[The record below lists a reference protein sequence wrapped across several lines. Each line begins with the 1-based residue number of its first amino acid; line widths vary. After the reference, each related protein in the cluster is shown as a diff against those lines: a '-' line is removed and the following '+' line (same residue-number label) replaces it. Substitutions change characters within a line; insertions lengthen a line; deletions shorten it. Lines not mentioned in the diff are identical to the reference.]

1 MHREQLDNH
10 KYLCWLDQIRYLG
23 RKSIF
28 ALLSAAADRTL
39 FSEGLLLSGGP
50 ILFNGTD
57 LSRESILSNGTDL
70 SGGPILSGESVFS
83 EQNLSPD
90 RESLPDKTYDSSC
103 SSSSAETEAEDDPF
117 RILTAGA
124 RTLYTAPE
132 SQLRYLC
139 NEAFRTPARAE
150 KAARLILKARKMEP
164 ERCEEDLARAGI
176 SFCCFL
182 EQGFPDRLR
191 MIPDPP
197 FGLYFLGNVPLFGE
211 KTKKQRKSDFNA
223 LNAHNV
229 QNALCPDMQ
238 EKPAAENTLMKAGA
252 SGQDISGSSLQYGA
266 DPAAAIIGARL
277 ASGYGREQARRF
289 ARRLASRG
297 ITIISGMARGIDGI
311 AQKAALDAGGRSYA
325 VLGCGV
331 DICYPEENRELYD
344 RLLQEGG
351 IISEYPPGTYP
362 EARLFPQRNRIISGL
377 SDLVLVIEARK
388 RSGTLITVDMALEQ
402 GREVYALP
410 GRVSD
415 SLSDGCNRL
424 IRQGAGA
431 ATCPEDILEFF
442 FGTGDREH
450 SEANKS
456 HQGREQITGQKTN
469 VQTSSASGNHA
480 CETGENGV
488 SAGRAG
494 EKCNPA
500 GGTEE
505 VDNPAERSN
514 ENSFPEENIFHEED
528 IFHEENSIHEENR
541 EERRLPEECTGEDDI
556 SAEKLSLEQGILGI
570 LSDENETHIERLFEQ
585 IRHYEEQ
592 GLLSADDYSLS
603 DVITCLIR
611 MKIDGRVEESSA
623 GYYKRGRR

>member
-10 KYLCWLDQIRYLG
+10 KYICWLDQIRYLG

-28 ALLSAAADRTL
+28 ALLSATADRTL
-39 FSEGLLLSGGP
+39 FSEGLLLSGG
-50 ILFNGTD
+50 
-57 LSRESILSNGTDL
+57 SILSNGTDL
-70 SGGPILSGESVFS
+70 SGGSILSGESVFS
-83 EQNLSPD
+83 EQDLSPD
-90 RESLPDKTYDSSC
+90 SESLSDKTYDSSC
-103 SSSSAETEAEDDPF
+103 LSSSAETEAEDDPF

-150 KAARLILKARKMEP
+150 KAARLILKAREKEP
-164 ERCEEDLARAGI
+164 DRCVEDLARAGI
-176 SFCCFL
+176 IFCSFL

-211 KTKKQRKSDFNA
+211 KTKYPRKSA

-229 QNALCPDMQ
+229 SNVHNVHNALCPDIQ
-238 EKPAAENTLMKAGA
+238 EQPAAGNTLPEAGA
-252 SGQDISGSSLQYGA
+252 CDTDVSGSCLQYGA

-388 RSGTLITVDMALEQ
+388 KSGTLITVDMALEQ

-450 SEANKS
+450 SEANKC
-456 HQGREQITGQKTN
+456 HQGREQITGQKMN
-469 VQTSSASGNHA
+469 EQSSAVSG
-480 CETGENGV
+480 
-488 SAGRAG
+488 
-494 EKCNPA
+494 NPA
-500 GGTEE
+500 GEAEE
-505 VDNPAERSN
+505 KGVSVGEAVEAENPAERSN
-514 ENSFPEENIFHEED
+514 ENSSPEENSSPKESRI
-528 IFHEENSIHEENR
+528 
-541 EERRLPEECTGEDDI
+541 ERKLPEECTGEDDI
-556 SAEKLSLEQGILGI
+556 PVEKLSLDQGILRI
-570 LSDENETHIERLFEQ
+570 LSDEDETHIERLFEQ
-585 IRHYEEQ
+585 ILDYEKQ
-592 GLLSADDYSLS
+592 GLLSTDNYSLS
-603 DVITCLIR
+603 DVVTCLIR

-623 GYYKRGRR
+623 GYYVLPLRG

>member
-1 MHREQLDNH
+1 MHREQLDDH

-39 FSEGLLLSGGP
+39 FSEGLLLSGG
-50 ILFNGTD
+50 
-57 LSRESILSNGTDL
+57 SILSNGTDL
-70 SGGPILSGESVFS
+70 SGRSILSGESVFS
-83 EQNLSPD
+83 EQDLSPES
-90 RESLPDKTYDSSC
+90 ESLSDKTYDSSC

-150 KAARLILKARKMEP
+150 KAARLILKARKKEP
-164 ERCEEDLARAGI
+164 DRCKEELARAGI
-176 SFCCFL
+176 TFCSFL

-211 KTKKQRKSDFNA
+211 KTKKQPKSALDA

-238 EKPAAENTLMKAGA
+238 EQPAAENTMTKAGA
-252 SGQDISGSSLQYGA
+252 SARDISGSFLQYGA

-388 RSGTLITVDMALEQ
+388 KSGTLITVDMALEQ

-456 HQGREQITGQKTN
+456 HQGREQITGQKKN

>member
-10 KYLCWLDQIRYLG
+10 KYLCWLDQIRNFG

-39 FSEGLLLSGGP
+39 FSEGLLLSGG
-50 ILFNGTD
+50 
-57 LSRESILSNGTDL
+57 SILSNRTDL
-70 SGGPILSGESVFS
+70 SGRSILSGESVFS
-83 EQNLSPD
+83 EHDLLSD
-90 RESLPDKTYDSSC
+90 SESSSDGIISSDSIIP
-103 SSSSAETEAEDDPF
+103 SSSAETEAEDDPF
-117 RILTAGA
+117 RIMKAGA

-150 KAARLILKARKMEP
+150 KAARLILKAREKEP
-164 ERCEEDLARAGI
+164 DRCEEDLARAGI
-176 SFCCFL
+176 TFCSFL

-211 KTKKQRKSDFNA
+211 KTKKQPKSAFNV

-238 EKPAAENTLMKAGA
+238 EQPAAGNTLTKAGA
-252 SGQDISGSSLQYGA
+252 SGLDISGSSLQYGA
-266 DPAAAIIGARL
+266 APAAAIIGARL

-388 RSGTLITVDMALEQ
+388 KSGTLITVDMALEQ

-456 HQGREQITGQKTN
+456 HQGREQITGQKKN
-469 VQTSSASGNHA
+469 VQTSSASGNPA
-480 CETGENGV
+480 GEAGEKGV
-488 SAGRAG
+488 SAGGAG
-494 EKCNPA
+494 EKGVSAGQTVRINNPA
-500 GGTEE
+500 GEKEE

-514 ENSFPEENIFHEED
+514 ENSSPEENG
-528 IFHEENSIHEENR
+528 SPEENR
-541 EERRLPEECTGEDDI
+541 VERKLPEECTGEDDI
-556 SAEKLSLEQGILGI
+556 PVEKLSLDQGILRI
-570 LSDENETHIERLFEQ
+570 LSDEDETHIERLFEQ
-585 IRHYEEQ
+585 IRHYEKQ
-592 GLLSADDYSLS
+592 GLLSADNYSLS

-623 GYYKRGRR
+623 GYYVLTLRG

>member
-50 ILFNGTD
+50 T
-57 LSRESILSNGTDL
+57 
-70 SGGPILSGESVFS
+70 LSGESVFS
-83 EQNLSPD
+83 EQDLSPD
-90 RESLPDKTYDSSC
+90 SESLSDKAYDSSC
-103 SSSSAETEAEDDPF
+103 LSSSAEKEAEDDPF

-164 ERCEEDLARAGI
+164 DRCAEDLARAGI
-176 SFCCFL
+176 TFCSFL

-211 KTKKQRKSDFNA
+211 KTKKQRKSEFNV

-229 QNALCPDMQ
+229 QKALCPDMQ
-238 EKPAAENTLMKAGA
+238 EQPAAENTLMKAGA
-252 SGQDISGSSLQYGA
+252 ARLDISGSSLQYGA
-266 DPAAAIIGARL
+266 GPAAAIIGARL

-456 HQGREQITGQKTN
+456 HRGREQITGQKMN
-469 VQTSSASGNHA
+469 EQSPAASGNPA
-480 CETGENGV
+480 GEAGEKGV
-488 SAGRAG
+488 SAGGAGEIGVSAGEAG
-494 EKCNPA
+494 EKGVSASEAGEKGVSAGETVKINNPA
-500 GGTEE
+500 GEKEE

-514 ENSFPEENIFHEED
+514 ENSFPEEK
-528 IFHEENSIHEENR
+528 SSLEENR
-541 EERRLPEECTGEDDI
+541 VKRKLPEECTGEDDI
-556 SAEKLSLEQGILGI
+556 PVEKLSLDQGILRI
-570 LSDENETHIERLFEQ
+570 LSNEDETHIERLFEQ
-585 IRHYEEQ
+585 IRHYEKQ
-592 GLLSADDYSLS
+592 GLLSADNYSLS

-611 MKIDGRVEESSA
+611 MKIDGWVEETSA
-623 GYYKRGRR
+623 GYYVLTLRG

>member
-1 MHREQLDNH
+1 
-10 KYLCWLDQIRYLG
+10 
-23 RKSIF
+23 
-28 ALLSAAADRTL
+28 
-39 FSEGLLLSGGP
+39 
-50 ILFNGTD
+50 
-57 LSRESILSNGTDL
+57 
-70 SGGPILSGESVFS
+70 
-83 EQNLSPD
+83 
-90 RESLPDKTYDSSC
+90 
-103 SSSSAETEAEDDPF
+103 
-117 RILTAGA
+117 
-124 RTLYTAPE
+124 
-132 SQLRYLC
+132 
-139 NEAFRTPARAE
+139 
-150 KAARLILKARKMEP
+150 
-164 ERCEEDLARAGI
+164 
-176 SFCCFL
+176 
-182 EQGFPDRLR
+182 
-191 MIPDPP
+191 
-197 FGLYFLGNVPLFGE
+197 
-211 KTKKQRKSDFNA
+211 
-223 LNAHNV
+223 
-229 QNALCPDMQ
+229 
-238 EKPAAENTLMKAGA
+238 
-252 SGQDISGSSLQYGA
+252 
-266 DPAAAIIGARL
+266 
-277 ASGYGREQARRF
+277 
-289 ARRLASRG
+289 
-297 ITIISGMARGIDGI
+297 
-311 AQKAALDAGGRSYA
+311 
-325 VLGCGV
+325 
-331 DICYPEENRELYD
+331 
-344 RLLQEGG
+344 
-351 IISEYPPGTYP
+351 
-362 EARLFPQRNRIISGL
+362 
-377 SDLVLVIEARK
+377 
-388 RSGTLITVDMALEQ
+388 MALEQ

-450 SEANKS
+450 SDADRNR
-456 HQGREQITGQKTN
+456 QGREQITGQKTN
-469 VQTSSASGNHA
+469 VQTSSAYGNHA

>member
-39 FSEGLLLSGGP
+39 FSEHDLLS
-50 ILFNGTD
+50 D
-57 LSRESILSNGTDL
+57 SESSSDGIIS
-70 SGGPILSGESVFS
+70 S
-83 EQNLSPD
+83 
-90 RESLPDKTYDSSC
+90 DSIIQ
-103 SSSSAETEAEDDPF
+103 SSSAETEAEDDPF

-150 KAARLILKARKMEP
+150 KAARLILKARKKEP
-164 ERCEEDLARAGI
+164 DRCKEELARAGI
-176 SFCCFL
+176 TFCSFL

-211 KTKKQRKSDFNA
+211 KTKKQPKSAFNA

-229 QNALCPDMQ
+229 QNAQCPDMQ
-238 EKPAAENTLMKAGA
+238 EQPAAENTMTKAGA
-252 SGQDISGSSLQYGA
+252 SARDISGSFLQYGA

-388 RSGTLITVDMALEQ
+388 KSGTLITVDMALEQ

-456 HQGREQITGQKTN
+456 HQGREQITGQKMN
-469 VQTSSASGNHA
+469 EQSSAASGNPA
-480 CETGENGV
+480 GEAGEKGV
-488 SAGRAG
+488 SAGEAG
-494 EKCNPA
+494 EKGVSAGGAGENCNPA
-500 GGTEE
+500 GKTEKVHNPAGE
-505 VDNPAERSN
+505 KEVVDNPAERSN
-514 ENSFPEENIFHEED
+514 ENRFPGENSSPEEN
-528 IFHEENSIHEENR
+528 SSPGENR
-541 EERRLPEECTGEDDI
+541 AERKLPEECMGEDDI
-556 SAEKLSLEQGILGI
+556 PVEKLSLDQGILRI
-570 LSDENETHIERLFEQ
+570 LSDEDETHIERLFEQ
-585 IRHYEEQ
+585 IRHYEKQ
-592 GLLSADDYSLS
+592 GLLSADNYSLS

-623 GYYKRGRR
+623 GYYKRGSAALGGLMTSSICPHPKS

>member
-39 FSEGLLLSGGP
+39 FSEGLLLSG
-50 ILFNGTD
+50 TD
-57 LSRESILSNGTDL
+57 LSRESILSKGTDL

-211 KTKKQRKSDFNA
+211 KTNKQRKSDFNA

-388 RSGTLITVDMALEQ
+388 KSGTLITVDMALEQ

-415 SLSDGCNRL
+415 SLS
-424 IRQGAGA
+424 
-431 ATCPEDILEFF
+431 
-442 FGTGDREH
+442 
-450 SEANKS
+450 
-456 HQGREQITGQKTN
+456 GRDL
-469 VQTSSASGNHA
+469 
-480 CETGENGV
+480 
-488 SAGRAG
+488 
-494 EKCNPA
+494 P
-500 GGTEE
+500 GGY
-505 VDNPAERSN
+505 S
-514 ENSFPEENIFHEED
+514 
-528 IFHEENSIHEENR
+528 
-541 EERRLPEECTGEDDI
+541 
-556 SAEKLSLEQGILGI
+556 GILFR
-570 LSDENETHIERLFEQ
+570 D
-585 IRHYEEQ
+585 
-592 GLLSADDYSLS
+592 
-603 DVITCLIR
+603 
-611 MKIDGRVEESSA
+611 
-623 GYYKRGRR
+623 RGS